1 MLFVPKSFSNREELL
16 QAYLKFLR
24 DKEPSKVCYV
34 SGPISPRNGNS
45 VEENIRNLNRYS
57 AEFDATGLYDVV
69 IDPSAVGDLER
80 MGYSREDALYVWT
93 SLLSSGLVGVIAMVP
108 GWEHSGG
115 ATIEHETAL
124 KINLRV
130 IYIQANLLTE
140 KGEPNDRGKNY

>member
-1 MLFVPKSFSNREELL
+1 MLYVPKSFSNREELL
-16 QAYLKFLR
+16 QAYLEFLH

-34 SGPISPRNGNS
+34 SGPISQNNGKT
-45 VEENIRNLNRYS
+45 VEENIRNLNRYAAKLVS
-57 AEFDATGLYDVV
+57 TGLYDVV

-80 MGYSREDALYVWT
+80 MGYSRDDALFVWT

-124 KINLRV
+124 KIGLRI
-130 IYIQANLLTE
+130 IYLQAN
-140 KGEPNDRGKNY
+140 